1 VIVKAVRQDDTM
13 TKKFRVYA
21 MIYVCKEID
30 TIEAESKEEAIK
42 KGWEHPECE
51 PGTLCLQCS
60 NTYEL
65 EEIDDVYAEEIK
77 ED

>member
-1 VIVKAVRQDDTM
+1 M

-42 KGWEHPECE
+42 KGWEHQNCE
-51 PGTLCLQCS
+51 PGTLCWQCS
-60 NTYEL
+60 NEYEL
-65 EEIDDVYAEEIK
+65 NEIDELKAEEIK